1 MKNKTRNNKR
11 KPLLVVALVLMVA
24 LVLGMGAMTYSRYI
38 STDKTNANETTATVA
53 KWGYVVTINA
63 ENMFGE
69 EYNNNIVATTSGDN
83 DVRAVVNYTGDNNL
97 IVAPGTGGSMTIT
110 VNGNADV
117 LAQLSIT
124 VNDSQD
130 VSLKEN
136 GAAYNPIKWT
146 LKKQIG
152 GEAETEVVKDKTL
165 AELVTGLGNC
175 TQVIKASETINNI
188 TYTISWSWALD
199 SVNNEYD
206 DADTVLGLAAANK
219 VSEPSYTHNEKTYTE
234 INTQL
239 KLDLSVTIQQ
249 IQNSEINL

>member
-24 LVLGMGAMTYSRYI
+24 LVFGMGAMTYSRYI
-38 STDKTNANETTATVA
+38 STAEMDDGKTTATVA

-63 ENMFGE
+63 DDMFGK
-69 EYNNNIVATTSGDN
+69 EYNNGTITTSATTN
-83 DVRAVVNYTGDNNL
+83 DVRAVVYYTGDNKL
-97 IVAPGTGGSMTIT
+97 IVAPGTSGSMTIT
-110 VNGNADV
+110 VNGKADV

-146 LKKQIG
+146 LKDDDTAVSG
-152 GEAETEVVKDKTL
+152 VENVGLNT
-165 AELVTGLGNC
+165 LVTQLGNY
-175 TQVIKASETINNI
+175 TSDVPAGTEYNNK

-199 SVNNEYD
+199 SDNHEYD
-206 DADTVLGLAAANK
+206 DADTVLGLAAADK
-219 VSEPSYTHNEKTYTE
+219 VSDASYSHNGKTYTE

-239 KLDLSVTIQQ
+239 KLDLSVTIKQ
-249 IQNSEINL
+249 IQTSDTNP

>member
-38 STDKTNANETTATVA
+38 STDSMDPDKTTATVA

-63 ENMFGE
+63 DNMFGE
-69 EYNNNIVATTSGDN
+69 EYNNNIVATTNENN
-83 DVRAVVNYTGDNNL
+83 DVRAVVEYDGNNKL

-110 VNGNADV
+110 VNGEADV
-117 LAQLSIT
+117 LAQLSID
-124 VNDSQD
+124 VANDYKD
-130 VSLKEN
+130 ISLKEDEQP
-136 GAAYNPIKWT
+136 YNPIKWT

-152 GEAETEVVKDKTL
+152 NGAETEVVKDKTL
-165 AELVTGLGNC
+165 AELVTELGKC
-175 TQVIKASETINNI
+175 TQVIKAGETINNI
-188 TYTISWSWALD
+188 TYTISWVWD
-199 SVNNEYD
+199 IDGND
-206 DADTVLGLAAANK
+206 DADTVLGLAANEAK
-219 VSEPSYTHNEKTYTE
+219 SEYTHNEKTYTE

-249 IQNSEINL
+249 IQNSEINP